1 MNTATE
7 KLFEALKNKA
17 VTAKQIQELI
27 ANGAEVNERYDA
39 EYRMSPLQFAIDRG
53 AGLSAIKAL
62 IDAGADVNA
71 CVCWDDLSEEDWNE
85 PPYDAMHTPLEC
97 AAWRKDDEA
106 PAIVAALCEAGADPN
121 LHSDDQKTVPLHGAC
136 TRGVIEALI
145 LHGADVNAR
154 DNYGCTPLV
163 SIFQRNPGADF
174 DCIKALIYAGAD
186 PSFGESDS
194 KTNAF
199 DYIDDYC
206 ERHPEVKREEM
217 MKLFERNKSS
227 EDTEDDEDTWDML

>member
-7 KLFEALKNKA
+7 KLFESLKKKT
-17 VTAKQIQELI
+17 VTAKQIQKLI
-27 ANGAEVNERYDA
+27 ADGADVNERQDQD
-39 EYRMSPLQFAIDRG
+39 RMSPLQFAIDRG

-71 CVCWDDLSEEDWNE
+71 CVCWDDLSDEDQDD
-85 PPYDAMHTPLEC
+85 PPYDAMHAPLEL
-97 AAWRKDDEA
+97 AARRTDDKA
-106 PAIVAALCEAGADPN
+106 PAIVTALCEAGADPN
-121 LHSDDQKTVPLHGAC
+121 QPSDDQGTVPLHFAY
-136 TRGVIEALI
+136 TRGAVEALI

-163 SIFQRNPGADF
+163 SIFQRNPDADF

-186 PSFGESDS
+186 PSFGESDN

-199 DYIDDYC
+199 DYIDSYC

-227 EDTEDDEDTWDML
+227 EDRVDDEDTWDML